1 MKLIFTP
8 PVASPT
14 AILNRLYLQNFLVD
28 VTICMAY
35 VDGIDNHCI
44 DNHFAEAMEGLMTSE
59 YKQTLQI
66 LLDTSSEETNKN
78 HFIPILNTKA
88 SSAGLWTSMPSSG
101 KSPEPGPCF
110 PWDAVRVQTLGVL

>member
-14 AILNRLYLQNFLVD
+14 VILDGLYLQKFLVD
-28 VTICMAY
+28 VTMCMAY
-35 VDGIDNHCI
+35 VDCIDNHCI

-59 YKQTLQI
+59 YKETLQI

-78 HFIPILNTKA
+78 HLIPILNTQA
-88 SSAGLWTSMPSSG
+88 SSAKP
-101 KSPEPGPCF
+101 
-110 PWDAVRVQTLGVL
+110 